1 MTDVSEGSGPI
12 PRRTP
17 RASDGGAPVSGALA
31 IVLAVIAVVAGF
43 LILRSISGDEEQQL
57 GIPSDG
63 AAAPSGTLAPTET
76 TAQPGVTAAPIPT
89 NAPTTPPI
97 ITQGATVIVANAS
110 GVGGTA
116 AQMSTALATV
126 GFGMGDPTNAAGLAD
141 ALATS
146 IVYYDTAQAGAQ
158 AVAESVARSLGGGV
172 TVLPLPAGTPPVD
185 SGNLNGAGVLLMLG
199 SDKAGK
205 TLAELDPNA
214 APAAV
219 TQLTNPPVGATTV
232 APAG

>member
-43 LILRSISGDEEQQL
+43 FILRSISGEEERQL
-57 GIPSDG
+57 GIPTDEAG
-63 AAAPSGTLAPTET
+63 AAPGTALPAAT
-76 TAQPGVTAAPIPT
+76 TLPPGGTAAPVPT
-89 NAPTTPPI
+89 AAPTTPAI
-97 ITQGATVIVANAS
+97 VTQGATVIVANAS

-116 AQMSTALATV
+116 AQMSTALTTV
-126 GFGMGDPTNAAGLAD
+126 GFLMGDPTNAAGLAD

-185 SGNLNGAGVLLMLG
+185 SGDLGGAGVLLMLG
-199 SDKAGK
+199 TDKAGK
-205 TLAELDPNA
+205 TLAELN
-214 APAAV
+214 PAAGV
-219 TQLTNPPVGATTV
+219 ATPTQLTNPPIGASTSV
-232 APAG
+232 PAG

>member
-31 IVLAVIAVVAGF
+31 IVLAVVAVVAGF

-63 AAAPSGTLAPTET
+63 GGTPSGTLAPTET
-76 TAQPGVTAAPIPT
+76 TAPTGFTAAPQPT
-89 NAPTTPPI
+89 AAPTTPPI
-97 ITQGATVIVANAS
+97 VTQGATVVVANAS
-110 GVGGTA
+110 GIGGSA

-141 ALATS
+141 ALVTS

-185 SGNLNGAGVLLMLG
+185 SGNLDGAGVLLMLG
-199 SDKAGK
+199 TDKAGK
-205 TLAELDPNA
+205 TLAELNPAA
-214 APAAV
+214 APALP
-219 TQLTNPPVGATTV
+219 TQLTNPPVGTT

>member
-12 PRRTP
+12 PRRTT

-31 IVLAVIAVVAGF
+31 IVLAVVAVVAGF

-63 AAAPSGTLAPTET
+63 GATPSGTPAPADTSVPT
-76 TAQPGVTAAPIPT
+76 GVTAPIPT
-89 NAPTTPPI
+89 GAPTSPPI
-97 ITQGATVIVANAS
+97 VTQGATVVVANAS

-199 SDKAGK
+199 TDKAGK
-205 TLAELDPNA
+205 TLAELNPTA
-214 APAAV
+214 APAAP

-232 APAG
+232 PAG